1 MVPYEARGHYEWQ
14 CQSNGLLGW
23 FVQAKYASGASGFG
37 AEVVIIV
44 QTAGFT
50 SWLLKARWSIKYM
63 CMDIVLY
70 IERGV
75 MEQTFLNI
83 HSICTQQQHQLTDS
97 LPGVAKLTTIYE
109 HFTV

>member
-23 FVQAKYASGASGFG
+23 CVQAKYASGASGFG

-50 SWLLKARWSIKYM
+50 S
-63 CMDIVLY
+63 
-70 IERGV
+70 
-75 MEQTFLNI
+75 
-83 HSICTQQQHQLTDS
+83 
-97 LPGVAKLTTIYE
+97 
-109 HFTV
+109 